1 MDLPVAN
8 NPELIQPTR
17 ARIFTLLAELR
28 RPAGTEELARQLGLH
43 PNGVRIHLERMQSAG
58 LLERRRERQAR
69 GRPRDSWSIST
80 NALPGGDPPTA
91 YSDLGRW
98 LVRAITATDISE
110 ADVEEAGMRI
120 GRDMAPVDGDGQAE
134 QQLFDV
140 LSALGF
146 QPEREVNGL
155 HELTYCLGNCP
166 YRDVVRERQSLVCGL
181 HKGMIRGLVEAL
193 DDQSE
198 LTGFL
203 ARDPD
208 VAGCLIELE
217 GPMATAAAGGTSA
230 SGEGDAGELQA

>member
-28 RPAGTEELARQLGLH
+28 RPAGTDELAKQLGLH
-43 PNGVRIHLERMQSAG
+43 PNGVRIHLERMQAAG
-58 LLERRRERQAR
+58 LIDRRRERQAR

-120 GRDMAPVDGDGQAE
+120 GRDMAPAESCDLAE

-146 QPEREVNGL
+146 QPEREINDAR
-155 HELTYCLGNCP
+155 ELTYCLGNCP

-181 HKGMIRGLVEAL
+181 HRGMIRGLIETL
-193 DDQSE
+193 DDSTE
-198 LTGFL
+198 LTAFV

-208 VAGCLIELE
+208 VAGCEVALV
-217 GPMATAAAGGTSA
+217 GPIVTAALADEL
-230 SGEGDAGELQA
+230 SGVGD